1 MNRSGS
7 NALRDRRGVLH
18 LGQHRTTRYLFPQ
31 RAGRLSLRNGTQSF
45 AKIWQ
50 ALALVYQLVQEGKT
64 ATQREAYYCL
74 VKHFKSQTEF
84 NNTLQDLVAFIG
96 CTRDSL
102 GICASS
108 SGGIAGLLL
117 WKENGGNWEN
127 CSTSSNGKRIPGS
140 IDDTTQFKSMGA
152 RYILVVEKDAVFTYL
167 CGQRIWDSLP
177 CILMTGC
184 GYPSLSVRALLKQLQ
199 TQFHLPV
206 LGLFDYNPHGL
217 RILLTYQYGSVRMGT
232 ESYAY
237 AVDIH
242 WLGVHYKDLFED
254 DGSPKVSPSS
264 LQTWTASDQRVS
276 NGLKSRLQHCTGV
289 PDYMRELEL
298 MERKETKA
306 EIEALNGHGAAGGGM
321 DTLENKI
328 IHKIL
333 CKKYY

>member
-1 MNRSGS
+1 MEAIDEEWSDARRLSKEETLRLIETKVLELLRAVKQGENPSMTLVNRSGS

-31 RAGRLSLRNGTQSF
+31 RAVGRTGRLSLRNGTQSF
-45 AKIWQ
+45 ARIWQ

-117 WKENGGNWEN
+117 WK
-127 CSTSSNGKRIPGS
+127 IPGS
-140 IDDTTQFKSMGA
+140 IDDTTHQFRSMGA

-199 TQFHLPV
+199 TQFDLP
-206 LGLFDYNPHGL
+206 
-217 RILLTYQYGSVRMGT
+217 
-232 ESYAY
+232 
-237 AVDIH
+237 
-242 WLGVHYKDLFED
+242 
-254 DGSPKVSPSS
+254 
-264 LQTWTASDQRVS
+264 
-276 NGLKSRLQHCTGV
+276 
-289 PDYMRELEL
+289 
-298 MERKETKA
+298 
-306 EIEALNGHGAAGGGM
+306 
-321 DTLENKI
+321 
-328 IHKIL
+328 
-333 CKKYY
+333 

>member
-1 MNRSGS
+1 MEAIDEEWSDARRLSKEETLRLIETKVLELLRAVKQGENPSMTLVNRSGS

-31 RAGRLSLRNGTQSF
+31 RAVGRTGRLSLRNGTQSF
-45 AKIWQ
+45 ARIWQ

-84 NNTLQDLVAFIG
+84 NNTLQGMQALRLVAYHI
-96 CTRDSL
+96 
-102 GICASS
+102 

-140 IDDTTQFKSMGA
+140 IDDTTHQFRSMGA
-152 RYILVVEKDAVFTYL
+152 RYILSFYEDAVFTYL

-199 TQFHLPV
+199 TQFDLP
-206 LGLFDYNPHGL
+206 
-217 RILLTYQYGSVRMGT
+217 
-232 ESYAY
+232 
-237 AVDIH
+237 
-242 WLGVHYKDLFED
+242 
-254 DGSPKVSPSS
+254 
-264 LQTWTASDQRVS
+264 
-276 NGLKSRLQHCTGV
+276 
-289 PDYMRELEL
+289 
-298 MERKETKA
+298 
-306 EIEALNGHGAAGGGM
+306 
-321 DTLENKI
+321 
-328 IHKIL
+328 
-333 CKKYY
+333 